1 MRKYIWT
8 IFIDSLLILSAFMYY
23 FGTIHTLFNSIIT
36 AIGLT
41 LWAIVKFS
49 IPLTF
54 LVRDET
60 WKQVIIENENN
71 KTNWFKYYDL
81 ITDLLMYLGCILNNW
96 YEVLFL
102 LLVFKI
108 KEFLISIGYNAI
120 DEAKNKIER
129 ESNESSNKK

>member
-1 MRKYIWT
+1 MKKYVRT

-23 FGTIHTLFNSIIT
+23 FNVMHTLFSSIIV

-41 LWAIVKFS
+41 LWTIMKFS
-49 IPLTF
+49 IPLMF
-54 LVRDET
+54 LFRDET
-60 WKQVIIENENN
+60 WKQVIVKNKND
-71 KTNWFKYYDL
+71 KTNLFKYYDL

-108 KEFLISIGYNAI
+108 KEFLISDGYNVI
-120 DEAKNKIER
+120 DEMKNKIER
-129 ESNESSNKK
+129 ESKQ

>member
-1 MRKYIWT
+1 MKKCIPT
-8 IFIDSLLILSAFMYY
+8 ILIDSLLILSAFMYY
-23 FGTIHTLFNSIIT
+23 FDIIYTLFDLIIIT
-36 AIGLT
+36 IGLT
-41 LWAIVKFS
+41 LWIIIKYS

-60 WKQVIIENENN
+60 WRQIIIKNENN
-71 KTNWFKYYDL
+71 RTNWFKYYDL